1 MIITSEDE
9 LKRFLTLAE
18 KPNEVAVDT
27 EFLRTSTYRPLP
39 CLLQLGIVNEFRSVD
54 LLELKDSEVLKAFFL
69 DESNCFLLHAASQ
82 DLELL
87 HDLCGIWPKHVFDTQ
102 LAEAF
107 LGELAQ
113 ISYAGLVK
121 KYVDVELPKD
131 ETLTDWS
138 LRPLTKKQLAYALND
153 VRYVA
158 KIAQK
163 QREQLAK
170 LGRMSWYEEEFL
182 SEYARIQDSLNPK
195 NAYRRIK
202 RISQLDGVQRGRL
215 AALAAWREEYAQ
227 ACNKPRRWIVR
238 DETLVACAKKV
249 PHTISDLRRIQ
260 GGGEL
265 SKKIAKGLLAALA
278 QDQLPKVPPLQL
290 QGGASKEVVL
300 LGETLVKTISREV
313 GIAQEV
319 LLKTTDIKTFCAHSE
334 KITTYT
340 GWRKELVLEP
350 LQALLEGRL
359 GLSVE
364 KGAVS
369 VKKL

>member
-1 MIITSEDE
+1 MIITREEE
-9 LKRFLTLAE
+9 LKQFLALSE
-18 KPNEVAVDT
+18 KTKEVAVDT

-39 CLLQLGIVNEFRSVD
+39 CLLQLGIGNELRAVD
-54 LLELKDSEVLKAFFL
+54 LLELQDSDVLKAFFL
-69 DESNCFLLHAASQ
+69 DESICFLLHAASQ
-82 DLELL
+82 DLELV
-87 HDLCGIWPKHVFDTQ
+87 HDLCGVWPKHVFDTQ

-107 LGELAQ
+107 LGEIAQ

-121 KYVDVELPKD
+121 KYVDIELPKD

-138 LRPLTKKQLAYALND
+138 LRPLTKKQLEYALND

-158 KIAQK
+158 EIARK
-163 QREQLAK
+163 QREDLAN
-170 LGRMSWYEEEFL
+170 LGRLSWYEEEFL

-202 RISQLDGVQRGRL
+202 RISQLDGVQRARL

-238 DETLVACAKKV
+238 DETLVACAKKA
-249 PHTISDLRRIQ
+249 PQTISELKRIQ
-260 GGGEL
+260 GGSEL
-265 SKKIAKGLLAALA
+265 SKKIAKGLLTALS
-278 QDQLPKVPPLQL
+278 QEPLPTVPPLQM

-319 LLKTTDIKTFCAHSE
+319 LLKTAEIKTFCAHPE
-334 KITTYT
+334 KTTTYT
-340 GWRKELVLEP
+340 GWRKELVIEP
-350 LQALLEGRL
+350 LHALLEGRL